1 MVLDLRGHQQDALD
15 EMFNGCILYGG
26 VGSGKSRVAVAYYEK
41 VEADADVFV
50 ITTARK
56 RDSLDWESEFVRIG
70 IGREIGATVGGRLI
84 VDSWNNI
91 SKYTDIKDAFFIFD
105 EQRLVGSGIWTK
117 SFIRIAK
124 SNRWILLSATP
135 GDTWLDYIPV
145 FLAHG
150 FYKNRTDFKLQHV
163 VYSHYSK
170 FPKVERYQNV
180 GKLVRQRN
188 QLLVHM
194 PYERHT
200 TRSLEIIPVE
210 FDRELFERVLKKRW
224 HVYEERPLRD
234 VAELFSVMRKVVNS
248 DPSRIASIQ
257 SLMQTR
263 PRLIVF
269 YNFDYELEGLRSIAS
284 STTREIAE
292 WNGHKHQEVPSSDEW
307 LYLVQYT
314 AGAEAWNCTAT
325 DTEVFYSL
333 NYSYKIWEQAM
344 GRIDRMDT
352 PYKFLYYKIL
362 KSKSVIDDAVWAAVA
377 TKQTFTE
384 SSIAK
389 NL

>member
-70 IGREIGATVGGRLI
+70 IGREIGATVGGRLV

-188 QLLVHM
+188 SLLVHM

-200 TRSLEIIPVE
+200 TRSLEIVHVE
-210 FDRELFERVLKKRW
+210 FDKELFERVLKKRW

-269 YNFDYELEGLRSIAS
+269 YNFDYELEALRSIAS

-362 KSKSVIDDAVWAAVA
+362 KSKSVIDDAVWTAVA